1 MENQNSAHL
10 GCTHCAC
17 NNPMWNILEE
27 ELFHPEKISKAAEG
41 LTHHAVPEALSLV
54 ISGGTIRPLI
64 DGKMNT
70 VEAIGIHLG
79 KVIATGKKA
88 NVEAEMRSQG
98 IAFESKQLQDYEA
111 LLPGFID
118 PHVHI
123 VPTAL
128 LMGWLDLSRFENQKL
143 KTAYNEQ
150 TIAKIITDERDDNP
164 EKYPKEYKKGGAWL
178 LGKGVDPALMPFVY
192 DPYAANG
199 IGLTTFTC
207 DSLDEIVSDVPLLML
222 SASMHTAYVNT
233 LALKLTYDHTPDLYK
248 NMTFEEYKA
257 SNNGQLQEGAGM
269 EPALKTIPLSQLSEM
284 LLGCFSHLKTFIKEA
299 NKRGNTFLYDA
310 GMNDAFKSLL
320 KIYLSFYP
328 NNIRIGAAK
337 MCSSQKDADKLN
349 TYQPVT
355 EYSDIYYGN
364 AKIISDGS
372 NQGLTG
378 YQAEHYCC
386 LPDSK
391 GKFNF
396 TEENTPEPIQV
407 PPPYR
412 KLLNTIAIEKGW
424 PLMTHAN
431 GDQAINFTI
440 RVYEE
445 VIERQPGVPV
455 RHRIEHASLLSDQ
468 NIKDMKRLEI
478 LPSFLIGHVGYW
490 GYAFRTAI
498 FDKKAEILDRCKSAL
513 DAGLRIS
520 LHTDCEVTQLGPLR
534 MMEQSITRIMEAA
547 PVPVEAY
554 VLNAAECITPEQ
566 ALRAV
571 TTDAAY
577 HCYAEKWVGSLAVG
591 HFSDFV
597 ILKQDPLNLESNYM
611 HMRDIEVLETWKG
624 GVMVYRSVVAEQVL
638 SNA

>member
-1 MENQNSAHL
+1 MENQNSAQL

-27 ELFHPEKISKAAEG
+27 ELFHPEKILKTAEG
-41 LTHHAVPEALSLV
+41 LTHQIHAEALSLV
-54 ISGGTIRPLI
+54 ISGGTIRPLT
-64 DGKMNT
+64 DGKMDN
-70 VEAIGIHLG
+70 VEAIGIHHG
-79 KVIATGKKA
+79 KVIATGSKA
-88 NVEAEMRSQG
+88 AVEAEMQKKG
-98 IAFESKQLQDYEA
+98 IAFEFKQLQDAEV

-128 LMGWLDLSRFENQKL
+128 LMGWMDLGRFDNQKL
-143 KTAYNEQ
+143 KPEYNEQ
-150 TIAKIITDERDDNP
+150 TIGVIINKERTGPNR
-164 EKYPKEYKKGGAWL
+164 EKYDKGNWL
-178 LGKGVDPALMPFVY
+178 LGKGADPALMPFVH
-192 DPYAANG
+192 DPKAANG

-207 DSLDEIVSDVPLLML
+207 DSLDEIVKDVPLMML

-233 LALKLTYDHTPDLYK
+233 KAMQLTYDHTPEIHNK
-248 NMTFEEYKA
+248 MTFEEYKA
-257 SNNGQLQEGAGM
+257 SNHGQLQEGVGM

-284 LLGCFSHLKTFIKEA
+284 VIGCFSHLKTFFEEA
-299 NKRGNTFLYDA
+299 NKRGHTFLYDA

-320 KIYLSFYP
+320 KIYLHFYP

-337 MCSSQKDADKLN
+337 MCSSQADADKLKQ
-349 TYQPVT
+349 YEPVT
-355 EYSDIYYGN
+355 EYSDVYYGN

-378 YQAEHYCC
+378 YQSEHYCC

-396 TEENTPEPIQV
+396 TADGDPEPVEV
-407 PPPYR
+407 PAPY
-412 KLLNTIAIEKGW
+412 KELLNTVAIKKGW

-440 RVYEE
+440 QVYDEL
-445 VIERQPGVPV
+445 IKTQTGTPV

-468 NIKDMKRLEI
+468 NIKDIKRLEI

-490 GYAFRTAI
+490 GYAFRDAI
-498 FDKKAEILDRCKSAL
+498 FGEKAEILDRCKSAL
-513 DAGLRIS
+513 DAGIKIS

-547 PVPVEAY
+547 PGNPEEN
-554 VLNAAECITPEQ
+554 VLNAAECISPEQ
-566 ALRAV
+566 ALRTV

-597 ILKQDPLNLESNYM
+597 ILQQDPLHLESNYM
-611 HMRDIEVLETWKG
+611 QMRDIKVLETWKG
-624 GVMVYRSVVAEQVL
+624 GVMVYQLPVPEQVSL
-638 SNA
+638 VND

>member
-1 MENQNSAHL
+1 MENQHSANL

-27 ELFHPEKISKAAEG
+27 ELFHPEKILKIAEG
-41 LTHHAVPEALSLV
+41 LTHQAVPEALSLV
-54 ISGGTIRPLI
+54 ISGGTIRPLT
-64 DGKMNT
+64 DGNMDT
-70 VEAIGIHLG
+70 VEAIGIHDG
-79 KVIATGKKA
+79 KVIATGSKA
-88 NVEAEMRSQG
+88 AVEAEMLKKG
-98 IAFESKQLQDYEA
+98 IVFKFKQLRDHET

-128 LMGWLDLSRFENQKL
+128 LMGWMDLSRFYDQKL
-143 KTAYNEQ
+143 KPEYTPD
-150 TIAKIITDERDDNP
+150 TIATLIKKERNGP
-164 EKYPKEYKKGGAWL
+164 NKEKYNKGAWL
-178 LGKGVDPALMPFVY
+178 LGKGADPALMPFVY
-192 DPYAANG
+192 DDPNAENG

-207 DSLDEIVSDVPLLML
+207 DSLDLIVADVPLLML

-233 LALKLTYDHTPDLYK
+233 KALRLTYDHTPDI
-248 NMTFEEYKA
+248 NSMMTFEEYKA
-257 SNNGQLQEGAGM
+257 SNHGQLQEGIGM
-269 EPALKTIPLSQLSEM
+269 EPALKTIPLSQLAEM
-284 LLGCFSHLKTFIKEA
+284 VLGCFSNLQKFIKEA
-299 NKRGNTFLYDA
+299 NRRGNTFLYDA
-310 GMNDAFKSLL
+310 GMNDVFKSLL
-320 KIYLSFYP
+320 KTYLQFYP

-337 MCSSQKDADKLN
+337 MCSTQKDADKL
-349 TYQPVT
+349 TQYKPVT

-378 YQAEHYCC
+378 YQSEHYCC

-396 TEENTPEPIQV
+396 TTEQDPEPVEV
-407 PPPYR
+407 PAPYR
-412 KLLNTIAIEKGW
+412 ELLNTIAIKWGW

-431 GDQAINFTI
+431 GDEAINFTI
-440 RVYEE
+440 KVYEE
-445 VIERQPGVPV
+445 VIKNQTGSPV

-468 NIKDMKRLEI
+468 NIKDLKRLEI

-498 FDKKAEILDRCKSAL
+498 FDEKAEILDRCKSAL

-534 MMEQSITRIMEAA
+534 MMEQSITRIMEAT
-547 PVPVEAY
+547 PENPEEH
-554 VLNAAECITPEQ
+554 VLNAAECISPEQ

-597 ILKQDPLNLESNYM
+597 ILKQDPLHLKKIYM

-624 GVMVYRSVVAEQVL
+624 GVMVHQLVVPEQIL

>member
-1 MENQNSAHL
+1 MENQHSANL

-27 ELFHPEKISKAAEG
+27 ELFHPEKISKTADG
-41 LTHHAVPEALSLV
+41 LTHQAVPEALSLV
-54 ISGGTIRPLI
+54 ISGGTIRPLT
-64 DGKMNT
+64 DGEMDT
-70 VEAIGIHLG
+70 VEAIGIHDG
-79 KVIATGKKA
+79 KVIATGSKA
-88 NVEAEMRSQG
+88 SVEAEMLKKG
-98 IAFESKQLQDYEA
+98 IVFSFKQLRDHET

-128 LMGWLDLSRFENQKL
+128 LMGWLDLSRFHNQKL
-143 KTAYNEQ
+143 KPEYTEQ
-150 TIAKIITDERDDNP
+150 TIGTIIKEERNGP
-164 EKYPKEYKKGGAWL
+164 NKEKYDKGAWL
-178 LGKGVDPALMPFVY
+178 LGKGADPALMPFVY
-192 DPYAANG
+192 DPNAAND

-207 DSLDEIVSDVPLLML
+207 DSLDEIVNDVPLLML

-233 LALKLTYDHTPDLYK
+233 KALKLTYDHTPDINDK
-248 NMTFEEYKA
+248 MTFEEYKA
-257 SNNGQLQEGAGM
+257 SNHGQLQEGLGM
-269 EPALKTIPLSQLSEM
+269 EPALKTIPPLQLSEM
-284 LLGCFSHLKTFIKEA
+284 VIGCFSHLKTFIDEA

-310 GMNDAFKSLL
+310 GMNDSFKSLL
-320 KIYLSFYP
+320 KIYLQFYP
-328 NNIRIGAAK
+328 NNIRIGASK
-337 MCSSQKDADKLN
+337 MCSTQKDADKLAQ
-349 TYQPVT
+349 YEPVT

-378 YQAEHYCC
+378 YQSEHYCC

-396 TEENTPEPIQV
+396 TTQEDPEPIEV
-407 PPPYR
+407 PAPYR
-412 KLLNTIAIEKGW
+412 ALLNTIAIDKGW

-431 GDQAINFTI
+431 GDEAINFTI
-440 RVYEE
+440 QVYDE
-445 VIERQPGVPV
+445 VIKNQTENRK

-490 GYAFRTAI
+490 GYAFRAAI
-498 FDKKAEILDRCKSAL
+498 FDEKAEILDRCKSAL
-513 DAGLRIS
+513 DAGLKIS

-547 PVPVEAY
+547 PGNPEDN
-554 VLNAAECITPEQ
+554 VLNAAECISPEQ
-566 ALRAV
+566 ALRAI

-597 ILKQDPLNLESNYM
+597 ILAKDPLHLEKNYM

-624 GVMVYRSVVAEQVL
+624 GVMVHQFLIPEPAL